1 MKHHLEKKKLN
12 YWKKKNNFKYLQFLQ
27 ICEMI
32 ECGIVK
38 VLERHGID
46 DSTTNTK
53 GKILI
58 SSWVQN
64 VIGTDKF
71 KQYSLL
77 NLRQKFRCHIY

>member
-12 YWKKKNNFKYLQFLQ
+12 YWKKKNFKHLQFLQ

-53 GKILI
+53 GKILM

-64 VIGTDKF
+64 VLSDKF
-71 KQYSLL
+71 KQYSL
-77 NLRQKFRCHIY
+77 IYARN